1 MTQLFNPRLALT
13 ALPEI
18 LKGLPMSLALLV
30 ICFLLGNL
38 FAGILMYLRQSHH
51 RGLVILVNTYISFFR
66 SVPALVVLFIAY
78 FGFNLKALPAGISSL
93 SLIAGA
99 FLAEY
104 YRTALLGIDPS
115 QIEAAQALGMT
126 RQMIFYRI
134 IFPQAFRI
142 LLPALGNVL
151 IDMFKSTSLV
161 AMITVSEM
169 FMQAKIVA
177 GANQDYMTIYLVLA
191 GIYWVVC
198 SILSSGQHRLE
209 VYFAKQHA

>member
-1 MTQLFNPRLALT
+1 
-13 ALPEI
+13 
-18 LKGLPMSLALLV
+18 MSLFLLV
-30 ICFLLGNL
+30 FCFVFGNLLGIVL
-38 FAGILMYLRQSHH
+38 VLLRQSQSAV
-51 RGLVILVNTYISFFR
+51 LVWLTKVYISFFR
-66 SVPALVVLFIAY
+66 SVPALVVLFMAY
-78 FGFNLKALPAGISSL
+78 FGLNLKALPAGIISL
-93 SLIAGA
+93 SLISAA

-126 RQMIFYRI
+126 KQTTFYRI
-134 IFPQAFRI
+134 IFPQAIRI

-177 GANQDYMTIYLVLA
+177 GANQDYMTIYIVLA
-191 GIYWVVC
+191 GIYWVIC
-198 SILSSGQHRLE
+198 SLLSAGQNLLE
-209 VYFAKQHA
+209 AHFAKQRA